1 LYLKNKFNLCL
12 FIVVSLFM
20 VSEVG
25 AVEENMPNK
34 DINVVLVGAS
44 IGNAWKFNELAER
57 VGADGFQL
65 EFIPLY
71 DSFDKSLAIDDLV
84 SRSELP
90 DVVIIKECSVYFPGD
105 MSDYKNKITQWTQQL
120 AEKNIDVVLAT
131 SVPISE
137 VPGFTRKIKDLIKGV
152 MGKPE
157 KMKQLTAY
165 NDWLREVA
173 EQRGLVVLDLEAALR
188 VSDENRYMNPKYDR
202 GDHVHLNA
210 DAYLALDKLGK
221 EFLSKIK
228 ETHSEK

>member
-34 DINVVLVGAS
+34 EINVVLVGAS

-71 DSFDKSLAIDDLV
+71 DSFDKSLAIDDIV

-105 MSDYKNKITQWTQQL
+105 MADYKNKITQWTQQL
-120 AEKNIDVVLAT
+120 AEKNIDVVFAT
-131 SVPISE
+131 SVPVSE
-137 VPGFTRKIKDLIKGV
+137 RTGVTSKVKGLIKGI
-152 MGKPE
+152 MGKPD
-157 KMKQLTAY
+157 KMKQLAAY

-173 EQRGLVVLDLEAALR
+173 EQRGLAVLDLEATLR

-210 DAYLALDKLGK
+210 DAYQALDKLGK

-228 ETHSEK
+228 VTHSEK